1 MPCYQRSNF
10 PAGLSITGRT
20 GYKSETECVNACQ
33 EGACCEGTTC
43 TVKPA
48 CQCQCTTGGKC
59 CGPDTATVGGVTGQ
73 VCRGGTKQECD
84 QRGGTWTCGYACS
97 SDEKTGIELCSS
109 RMLATPNL
117 PVFKGVGTTCASQNG
132 ACCEDTSG
140 GPSCSIKNS
149 CECVG
154 VGKSFKGIGTTCTG
168 SCSQCLGGASN
179 CFCYCTSQGGK
190 VPRFINARVQFTAT
204 GPAGSGCDLTV
215 DQNVTL
221 TFASSS
227 YVDGPSGGSSL
238 NCYYWLF
245 TSPSLTVTANSIL
258 NSQGKEVI
266 LMTATQKFCNTIGS
280 WGDTLQS
287 FVDRTTDSSGL
298 CYRRHVGATYSSTE
312 PTSGLASLTIT
323 ILGFQE

>member
-1 MPCYQRSNF
+1 MPCYQSTNL
-10 PAGLSITGRT
+10 PSGVTTTGRT
-20 GYKSETECVNACQ
+20 SYRTEADCLNACK

-43 TVKPA
+43 SVKPQ
-48 CQCQCTTGGKC
+48 CQCQGAGK
-59 CGPDTATVGGVTGQ
+59 
-73 VCRGGTKQECD
+73 
-84 QRGGTWTCGYACS
+84 
-97 SDEKTGIELCSS
+97 
-109 RMLATPNL
+109 
-117 PVFKGVGTTCASQNG
+117 VFKGVGTVCASQYG

-227 YVDGPSGGSSL
+227 YLDGPSGGSSL

-312 PTSGLASLTIT
+312 PSSGLASLTIT